1 MLRPR
6 IPVNPLPT
14 GIVTPLVQ
22 PTPTPGGVDLH
33 HATASP
39 VCGHDRTPAAAPVPV
54 APSRPTVQLTPG
66 SVVALAAGGGAVVLV
81 VGAVLVSM
89 LLAVAITGVSIAV
102 VAVVLRL
109 LIRDMQKGR

>member
-22 PTPTPGGVDLH
+22 PVALSDVESNRESAL
-33 HATASP
+33 TA
-39 VCGHDRTPAAAPVPV
+39 HDHYYSAAAPT
-54 APSRPTVQLTPG
+54 APARTTVQLTPG
-66 SVVALAAGGGAVVLV
+66 SVVTLAAGGGAVVLV

-102 VAVVLRL
+102 IAVVLRL
-109 LIRDMQKGR
+109 LVKDLQKGR

>member
-22 PTPTPGGVDLH
+22 PSGVEH
-33 HATASP
+33 RESAPMAR
-39 VCGHDRTPAAAPVPV
+39 GHQDSAAAPV
-54 APSRPTVQLTPG
+54 APARATVQLTPG

-89 LLAVAITGVSIAV
+89 LLAVAITGVSVAV
-102 VAVVLRL
+102 IAVVLRL
-109 LIRDMQKGR
+109 LVKDLQKGR